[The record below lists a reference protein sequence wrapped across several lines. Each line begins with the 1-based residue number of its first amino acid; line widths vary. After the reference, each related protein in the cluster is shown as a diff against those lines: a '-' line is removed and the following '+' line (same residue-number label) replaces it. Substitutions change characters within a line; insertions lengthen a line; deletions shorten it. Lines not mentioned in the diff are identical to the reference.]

1 MLPGM
6 LSYIR
11 TICNTNFRLG
21 GLAKRRFI
29 AVIACVESSFLLLNV
44 LGAVYGWFPSA
55 FLRRVK
61 FFNLQNKR

>member
-6 LSYIR
+6 LSCIR

-29 AVIACVESSFLLLNV
+29 AVIACVESSFCCLM
-44 LGAVYGWFPSA
+44 YWEPSTDGSHLH
-55 FLRRVK
+55 F
-61 FFNLQNKR
+61 